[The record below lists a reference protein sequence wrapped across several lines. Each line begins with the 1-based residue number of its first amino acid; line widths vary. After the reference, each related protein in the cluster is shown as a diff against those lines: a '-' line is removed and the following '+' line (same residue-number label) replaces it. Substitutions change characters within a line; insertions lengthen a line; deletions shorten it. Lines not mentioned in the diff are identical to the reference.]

1 MSEKI
6 LHRVTA
12 DHLMLQLPAAFA
24 AMNRYTSLMPPF
36 LYMLLGTCNQ
46 ISFGVTAIEALF
58 LGESV
63 RGVLGDH
70 LIDSKHAA
78 DIDLKVKYTLF
89 LSFLVGIWQIAFR
102 VFNLGFVS
110 SLLADPVMSGFSTGG
125 AFIIATSQLASLLG
139 IKLRQTDFLPAN
151 WRDAC
156 KQADEWNWCAI
167 GMGFSGLALLYT
179 LQVQQAAAFAR

>member
-1 MSEKI
+1 MCALFSPS
-6 LHRVTA
+6 L
-12 DHLMLQLPAAFA
+12 LPSAAA

-70 LIDSKHAA
+70 FSDSKNKD
-78 DIDLKVKYTLF
+78 DIALKVKYTLF
-89 LSFLVGIWQIAFR
+89 LSFLVGLWQIAFR

-125 AFIIATSQLASLLG
+125 AFIIATSQLASFLG
-139 IKLRQTDFLPAN
+139 IKLGNSEFLPET
-151 WRDAC
+151 WKEAC
-156 KQADEWNWCAI
+156 KQAHEWNWCAI
-167 GMGFSGLALLYT
+167 GMGASGLALLYT
-179 LQVQQAAAFAR
+179 LQVHCVCSSANQLTS

>member
-1 MSEKI
+1 MYAHIVS
-6 LHRVTA
+6 LSLLPTPAVA
-12 DHLMLQLPAAFA
+12 DII
-24 AMNRYTSLMPPF
+24 NRYTSLMPPF

-70 LIDSKHAA
+70 FSNSKHAA

-89 LSFLVGIWQIAFR
+89 LSFLVGLWQIAFR

-139 IKLRQTDFLPAN
+139 IKLRQTDFLPAD
-151 WRDAC
+151 WRDAFQ
-156 KQADEWNWCAI
+156 QADQWNWCAI

-179 LQVQQAAAFAR
+179 LQV